1 MYSANFDR
9 FLNLHIIVETLLHNI
24 IVETFDLSSS
34 SPLLPPSFLLPKFTM
49 MAVGMYK
56 DIFDEM
62 IAYLVD
68 RIESNYALQIIPNSF
83 LANPTTSPAFA
94 SILLQFLL
102 TRMEKMGGGRGSGC
116 GFTNWIINFFIVV
129 VYCLQRRSRGQ
140 IYT

>member
-1 MYSANFDR
+1 
-9 FLNLHIIVETLLHNI
+9 
-24 IVETFDLSSS
+24 
-34 SPLLPPSFLLPKFTM
+34 

-56 DIFDEM
+56 DIFNEM
-62 IAYLVD
+62 IDYLVD

-116 GFTNWIINFFIVV
+116 GLTNWIINLFIVVV
-129 VYCLQRRSRGQ
+129 VYCLQRISRGQ